1 MNNKMSTL
9 FYRLGWLILNLII
22 VSVIIIS
29 TVLTV
34 NKITRSVNV
43 LVAAIPYVLLT
54 AIQIL
59 VWFAGKRDGKTA
71 ACILQIVLSLIKA
84 AFMIIPEVV
93 MDLVLNGY
101 IIADGAPFV
110 LVITFIICTA
120 VLCAGEISVSVLKII
135 SNVKKAAQNQ
145 LT

>member
-22 VSVIIIS
+22 VADIIIS
-29 TVLTV
+29 TVLTA

-43 LVAAIPYVLLT
+43 LVAAIPYALLT

-59 VWFAGKRDGKTA
+59 VWLAGKRDGKTA
-71 ACILQIVLSLIKA
+71 ACILQILLSLIKA

-101 IIADGAPFV
+101 VIADGAPFV

-135 SNVKKAAQNQ
+135 SNVKKAA
-145 LT
+145 